1 MWRVESA
8 RTWCLDGIT
17 GVGGAATAKP
27 NVGKTLNGWE
37 KDKPEL
43 SLVAGR
49 GEGGNFKREKGQL
62 MLNVFCTQPP

>member
-1 MWRVESA
+1 VWRVESA

-49 GEGGNFKREKGQL
+49 GEVTRCGGL
-62 MLNVFCTQPP
+62 WQPNAGASACP